1 MKQSLRV
8 LVVDDDARV
17 VGLLQAYFAPK
28 GWECVT
34 ACDGT
39 QGFALARA
47 SRFDLL
53 LVDLGLPGMD
63 GLAVTREVHAACPDV
78 PVILMTGSASTD
90 NAIRALRHG
99 AADFITKPF
108 HLRTLDEAIDR
119 ALAGRQPAVPA
130 APPRDNA
137 ALLASTDDTLRR
149 SVNDLLTM
157 LESDPSA
164 STFTAPA
171 PEQFSDLARTE
182 LLVGALAEAMSLS
195 PAEAHVMRWA
205 ARLSNADAERLASLE
220 RLGAAARI
228 ARLRHERWDGTG
240 PHGIRDQSIPLAARC
255 LAVAEAAV
263 AAANPDSSLPL
274 EDMHTVLA
282 RGAGKAFDPS
292 IARLCRDLPD
302 DLFVL
307 VAARTPADADASAL

>member
-1 MKQSLRV
+1 M
-8 LVVDDDARV
+8 DDDPRV
-17 VGLLQAYFAPK
+17 VGLLQAYFNDK
-28 GWECVT
+28 RWECVT
-34 ACDGT
+34 AADGD
-39 QGFALARA
+39 QGFALARD

-63 GLAVTREVHAACPDV
+63 GIAVTREVHAACPGV
-78 PVILMTGSASTD
+78 PVILMTGNASTD

-119 ALAGRQPAVPA
+119 ALASRAGASDCVKS
-130 APPRDNA
+130 PPVVLHD
-137 ALLASTDDTLRR
+137 ASTDETLRR
-149 SVNDLLTM
+149 SVSDLLTM

-164 STFTAPA
+164 STFTEPA
-171 PEQFSDLARTE
+171 PEHFSDLARTE
-182 LLVGALAEAMSLS
+182 LLVGALADAMSLS
-195 PAEAHVMRWA
+195 QAEAHVMRWA
-205 ARLSNADAERLASLE
+205 ARLSTADVERLGALE

-228 ARLRHERWDGTG
+228 ARMRHERWDGTG
-240 PHGIRDQSIPLAARC
+240 PQGVRDQSIPLESRC

-263 AAANPDSSLPL
+263 AAANPDSTLPL
-274 EDMHTVLA
+274 DDMHAVLA

-292 IARLCRDLPD
+292 IARLCRDLPE

-307 VAARTPADADASAL
+307 VASRNPAEALSVRD